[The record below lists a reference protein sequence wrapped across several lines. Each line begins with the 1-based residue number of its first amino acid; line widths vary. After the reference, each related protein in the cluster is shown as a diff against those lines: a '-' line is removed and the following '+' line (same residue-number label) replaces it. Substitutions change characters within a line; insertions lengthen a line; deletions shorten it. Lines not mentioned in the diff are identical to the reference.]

1 MMLLQTVFFS
11 LWKLRLRWYVTWYC
25 LSWNTLSLVAAFSSV
40 LEGEGGGG
48 REHSELENTPFC
60 LMHGR
65 LFVCQFESD
74 QSASGLPTA
83 FTQLVKF

>member
-11 LWKLRLRWYVTWYC
+11 LWKVCLCWYVTWYC

-40 LEGEGGGG
+40 LEVRGG

-60 LMHGR
+60 VMHGR